1 MHLSELLICFV
12 KRILFGYNS
21 SIIICRYLSI
31 GGFVANYIHKIARIH
46 TWNRITSD
54 WFVHFFPPPL
64 TELIDCLSIHSS
76 RPMINHR
83 KSIFFLSSAFVFIF
97 LYIYIYIDLLSQ
109 SGARLTPY
117 SLLLR
122 LSAVLFV
129 QRDYFNMDCCHARA
143 TANNL
148 QFAARFLQLTVPNLS
163 KTSLFPRYIFMIAYY
178 SL

>member
-1 MHLSELLICFV
+1 M
-12 KRILFGYNS
+12 
-21 SIIICRYLSI
+21 
-31 GGFVANYIHKIARIH
+31 ANYIHKIARIH

-54 WFVHFFPPPL
+54 WFVHFFVPPPSSPLL

-97 LYIYIYIDLLSQ
+97 LYIYIDLLSQ

-129 QRDYFNMDCCHARA
+129 TISTWIAAMLARQLI
-143 TANNL
+143 TCSL
-148 QFAARFLQLTVPNLS
+148 LPGFLQLTVPNLS